1 MFRQHFFHLKSI
13 LRLKNNNVFIPFK
26 GYDFIGG
33 PSTFMRNLKTYFDDV
48 GYKYKSDISKSK
60 HIFFP
65 ISYDLAFLK
74 KIKKDK
80 GAIIQRLDGIYYPQK
95 HGASYQEKN
104 KLIKD
109 IYLNYAT
116 KVVFQS
122 QYSKAQ
128 CFKLFGEKDTDDY
141 EIIINGVNEAIFYP
155 SNILTKSPKTFKF
168 VTTGNFRNLDM
179 LEPVIKALDAISKF
193 DFELNI
199 IGPIVNDKLH
209 DLINR
214 DYINHLG
221 NKDSHQIADLLRE
234 HHIFMYSHLN
244 PPCPNSVLEAIASG
258 LPVVGFNSGSM
269 SELLHFSPN
278 LLAEVSDDVF
288 QKYEDFS
295 ADALKE
301 KIIYCMTHFEKM
313 KEVALVNASNYSFKH
328 CGKQYQK
335 IFQNIG

>member
-1 MFRQHFFHLKSI
+1 MGLSFLKQF
-13 LRLKNNNVFIPFK
+13 NNTKKVFIPFK
-26 GYDFIGG
+26 GYDVIGG
-33 PSTFMRNLKTYFDDV
+33 PSTFMRNLKTYLDDV
-48 GYKYKSDISKSK
+48 GYNYKSDISKSK

-65 ISYDLAFLK
+65 ISYDLASLK

-95 HGASYQEKN
+95 HGVSYQEKN

-109 IYLNYAT
+109 VYLNYAT
-116 KVVFQS
+116 KVIFQS

-128 CFKLFGEKDTDDY
+128 CFKIFGEKHTNDY

-155 SNILTKSPKTFKF
+155 SSTFKEAPKTFKL
-168 VTTGNFRNLDM
+168 VTTGNFRNIDM

-193 DFELNI
+193 DFELHI
-199 IGPIVNDKLH
+199 VGPIVNDKLN

-214 DYINHLG
+214 DYVTYHGTKNT
-221 NKDSHQIADLLRE
+221 HQIAGLLRD
-234 HHIFMYSHLN
+234 HHIFIYSHLN
-244 PPCPNSVLEAIASG
+244 PPCPNSVLEAIVSG

-269 SELLHFSPN
+269 SELLHFSKS
-278 LLAEVSDDVF
+278 LLAEVSKDVF

-295 ADALKE
+295 ADKLKE

-313 KEVALVNASNYSFKH
+313 KEVALVNASNYSFNH
-328 CGKQYQK
+328 CGEKYQK

>member
-33 PSTFMRNLKTYFDDV
+33 PSTFMRNLKTYLDDL

-65 ISYDLAFLK
+65 ISYDLATLK

-80 GAIIQRLDGIYYPQK
+80 GAIIQRLDGIYYPEK

-128 CFKLFGEKDTDDY
+128 CFTLFGEKDTHEY

-155 SNILTKSPKTFKF
+155 SNAFKEVPKKFKL
-168 VTTGNFRNLDM
+168 VTTGNFRNIDM
-179 LEPVIKALDAISKF
+179 LEPVIKALDTISKF
-193 DFELNI
+193 DFELHI
-199 IGPIVNDKLH
+199 IGPIVNDNLH

-214 DYINHLG
+214 DYVTYHG
-221 NKDSHQIADLLRE
+221 TKTTHQIAGLLRE
-234 HHIFMYSHLN
+234 HHIFIYSHLN
-244 PPCPNSVLEAIASG
+244 PLVQTLFWRQLPLAFQLLVLIAALWVSFYTS
-258 LPVVGFNSGSM
+258 LQICWQRS
-269 SELLHFSPN
+269 LLMYFKN
-278 LLAEVSDDVF
+278 
-288 QKYEDFS
+288 
-295 ADALKE
+295 
-301 KIIYCMTHFEKM
+301 M
-313 KEVALVNASNYSFKH
+313 KTFLQIH
-328 CGKQYQK
+328 
-335 IFQNIG
+335 

>member
-1 MFRQHFFHLKSI
+1 LDLNFLKQF
-13 LRLKNNNVFIPFK
+13 NNTKKVFIPFK

-65 ISYDLAFLK
+65 ISYDLASLK

-155 SNILTKSPKTFKF
+155 SNILTKSPKTFKL
-168 VTTGNFRNLDM
+168 VTTGNFRNIDM

-209 DLINR
+209 AIINR

-221 NKDSHQIADLLRE
+221 SKDSHQIADLLRE

-278 LLAEVSDDVF
+278 LLAEVSDDLF

-301 KIIYCMTHFEKM
+301 KIIYCMTHFEKI

>member
-65 ISYDLAFLK
+65 ISYDLASLK
-74 KIKKDK
+74 KIKKYK

-95 HGASYQEKN
+95 HGASYLEKN

-128 CFKLFGEKDTDDY
+128 CFTLFGEKETGDY

-155 SNILTKSPKTFKF
+155 SNAFKEVPKKFKL
-168 VTTGNFRNLDM
+168 VTTGNFRNIDM
-179 LEPVIKALDAISKF
+179 LEPVIKALDTISNF

-221 NKDSHQIADLLRE
+221 NKDSNQIADLLRE

-278 LLAEVSDDVF
+278 LLAEVSNDVF

-295 ADALKE
+295 VDKLKD
-301 KIIYCMTHFEKM
+301 KIMYCMTHFKKM
-313 KEVALVNASNYSFKH
+313 KEVALVNASNYSFKD

>member
-1 MFRQHFFHLKSI
+1 MVLNFLKQF
-13 LRLKNNNVFIPFK
+13 NNTKKVFIPFK
-26 GYDFIGG
+26 EYDFIGG
-33 PSTFMRNLKTYFDDV
+33 PSTFMRNLSTYLDDV
-48 GYKYKSDISKSK
+48 GYNYKSDISKSK

-65 ISYDLAFLK
+65 ISYDLATLK

-80 GAIIQRLDGIYYPQK
+80 GTIIQRLDGIYYPQK
-95 HGASYQEKN
+95 HGTSYLEKN

-128 CFKLFGEKDTDDY
+128 CFTLFGEKETGDY

-155 SNILTKSPKTFKF
+155 SNAFKEAPKKFKL
-168 VTTGNFRNLDM
+168 VTTGNFRNIDM
-179 LEPVIKALDAISKF
+179 LEPVINALDAISKF
-193 DFELNI
+193 DFELHI
-199 IGPIVNDKLH
+199 IGPIVNDKLY

-214 DYINHLG
+214 DYVTYHG
-221 NKDSHQIADLLRE
+221 TKTTHQIAGLLRE
-234 HHIFMYSHLN
+234 QHVFIYSHLN

-269 SELLHFSPN
+269 SELLNFSPN
-278 LLAEVSDDVF
+278 LLAEVSKDVF

-301 KIIYCMTHFEKM
+301 KIMYCMTHFEKM

-328 CGKQYQK
+328 CGEKYQK

>member
-1 MFRQHFFHLKSI
+1 MVLNFLKQF
-13 LRLKNNNVFIPFK
+13 NNTKKVFIPFK
-26 GYDFIGG
+26 EYDFIGG
-33 PSTFMRNLKTYFDDV
+33 PSTFMRNLSTYLDDV
-48 GYKYKSDISKSK
+48 GYNYKSDISKSK

-65 ISYDLAFLK
+65 ISYDLASLK

-128 CFKLFGEKDTDDY
+128 CFTLFGEKDTDDY

-155 SNILTKSPKTFKF
+155 SNAFKEVPKTFKL
-168 VTTGNFRNLDM
+168 VTTGNFRNIDM
-179 LEPVIKALDAISKF
+179 LEPVIKALGAISKF

-214 DYINHLG
+214 DYVTYHG
-221 NKDSHQIADLLRE
+221 TKTTHQIAALLRE
-234 HHIFMYSHLN
+234 HHIFIYSHLN

-278 LLAEVSDDVF
+278 LLAEVSNDVF

-295 ADALKE
+295 ADKLKE

-313 KEVALVNASNYSFKH
+313 KEVSLVNASNYSFKH

>member
-1 MFRQHFFHLKSI
+1 MIRFFKS
-13 LRLKNNNVFIPFK
+13 NNVFIPFK

-33 PSTFMRNLKTYFDDV
+33 PSTFMRNLSTYLDDV
-48 GYKYKSDISKSK
+48 GYNYKSDISKSK

-65 ISYDLAFLK
+65 ISFDLASLK

-128 CFKLFGEKDTDDY
+128 CFTLFGEKNTDDY

-155 SNILTKSPKTFKF
+155 SSTFKKAPKKF
-168 VTTGNFRNLDM
+168 KLVTTGNFRNIDM
-179 LEPVIKALDAISKF
+179 LEPVIKALDTIAEF
-193 DFELNI
+193 DFELHI
-199 IGPIVNDKLH
+199 IGPIVNGNLH

-214 DYINHLG
+214 DYVTYHGTKNT
-221 NKDSHQIADLLRE
+221 HQIADLLRE
-234 HHIFMYSHLN
+234 HHIFIYSHLN
-244 PPCPNSVLEAIASG
+244 PPCPNSALEAIASG

-269 SELLHFSPN
+269 SELLHFSTS

-295 ADALKE
+295 ADKLKE
-301 KIIYCMTHFEKM
+301 KIMYCMAHFEKM

-328 CGKQYQK
+328 CGEKYQK

>member
-1 MFRQHFFHLKSI
+1 MGLSFLKQF
-13 LRLKNNNVFIPFK
+13 NNTKKVFIPFK
-26 GYDFIGG
+26 GYDVIGG
-33 PSTFMRNLKTYFDDV
+33 PSTFMRNLKTYLDDV
-48 GYKYKSDISKSK
+48 GYNYKSDISKSK

-65 ISYDLAFLK
+65 ISYDLASLK

-95 HGASYQEKN
+95 HGVSYQEKN

-109 IYLNYAT
+109 VYLNYAT
-116 KVVFQS
+116 KVIFQS

-128 CFKLFGEKDTDDY
+128 CFKIFGEKHTNDY

-155 SNILTKSPKTFKF
+155 SSTFKEAPKTFKL
-168 VTTGNFRNLDM
+168 VTTGNFRNIDM

-193 DFELNI
+193 DFELHI
-199 IGPIVNDKLH
+199 VGPIVNDKLN

-214 DYINHLG
+214 DYVTYHGTKNT
-221 NKDSHQIADLLRE
+221 HQIAGLLRD
-234 HHIFMYSHLN
+234 HHIFIYSHLN
-244 PPCPNSVLEAIASG
+244 PPCPNSVLEAIVSG

-269 SELLHFSPN
+269 SELLHFSKS
-278 LLAEVSDDVF
+278 LLAEVSKDVF

-295 ADALKE
+295 ADKLKE

-328 CGKQYQK
+328 CGEKYQK

>member
-1 MFRQHFFHLKSI
+1 M
-13 LRLKNNNVFIPFK
+13 VFIIPE
-26 GYDFIGG
+26 
-33 PSTFMRNLKTYFDDV
+33 
-48 GYKYKSDISKSK
+48 
-60 HIFFP
+60 
-65 ISYDLAFLK
+65 
-74 KIKKDK
+74 
-80 GAIIQRLDGIYYPQK
+80 K

-128 CFKLFGEKDTDDY
+128 CFTLFGEKDTHEY

-155 SNILTKSPKTFKF
+155 SNAFKEVPKKFKL
-168 VTTGNFRNLDM
+168 VTTGNFRNIDM
-179 LEPVIKALDAISKF
+179 LEPVIKALDTISKF
-193 DFELNI
+193 DFELHI
-199 IGPIVNDKLH
+199 VGPIVNDNLH

-214 DYINHLG
+214 DYVTYHG
-221 NKDSHQIADLLRE
+221 TKTTHQIAALLRE
-234 HHIFMYSHLN
+234 HHIFIYSHLN

-278 LLAEVSDDVF
+278 LLAEVSKDVF

-295 ADALKE
+295 ADKLKD
-301 KIIYCMTHFEKM
+301 KIMYCMTHFEKM
-313 KEVALVNASNYSFKH
+313 KEVSLVNASNYSFKH

>member
-1 MFRQHFFHLKSI
+1 MGLSFLKQFDNT
-13 LRLKNNNVFIPFK
+13 KNIFIPFK

-33 PSTFMRNLKTYFDDV
+33 PSTFMRNLSTYLDDV
-48 GYKYKSDISKSK
+48 GYSYKSDIAKSK

-65 ISYDLAFLK
+65 ISYDLASLK

-95 HGASYQEKN
+95 HGTSYQEKN

-128 CFKLFGEKDTDDY
+128 CFTLFGEKDTGDY

-155 SNILTKSPKTFKF
+155 SNAFKEVPKKIKL
-168 VTTGNFRNLDM
+168 VTTGNFRNIDM
-179 LEPVIKALDAISKF
+179 LEPVIKALDTISNF

-199 IGPIVNDKLH
+199 IGPIVNDNLL

-214 DYINHLG
+214 NYVTYHG
-221 NKDSHQIADLLRE
+221 TKTTHQIAALLRE
-234 HHIFMYSHLN
+234 HHIFIYSHLN

-295 ADALKE
+295 ADKLKD
-301 KIIYCMTHFEKM
+301 KIMYCMTHFEKM

-328 CGKQYQK
+328 CGEKYQK
-335 IFQNIG
+335 IFQNIGK